1 MAKGD
6 SARKVARAARA
17 GDAGGGSGGDR
28 RRIGFPVAMAVVV
41 ILGVLLVGWARSNR
55 EATSAPRLGDHWHSV
70 YDVYEC
76 IGPGAGIWR
85 QKIVVERDPD
95 GIHTHGDGLIHIH
108 PFNSNATGDDARLGK
123 FFEAFG
129 GYITDSAIKLDTGEV
144 IEEGFDCGGKPAVLK
159 VARFD
164 AQDRERDPQLHTQN
178 LSAVQFR
185 KNLEAFTIAI
195 LPADETPPPPRSE
208 RFTFLETVD
217 PRALISDV
225 PVLELSTT
233 TTSG

>member
-1 MAKGD
+1 
-6 SARKVARAARA
+6 
-17 GDAGGGSGGDR
+17 
-28 RRIGFPVAMAVVV
+28 MAVVV

-70 YDVYEC
+70 YDVYVC
-76 IGPGAGIWR
+76 TGPVTGVFR
-85 QKIVVERDPD
+85 QKIIVETDPD

-108 PFNSNATGDDARLGK
+108 PFSANATGDDATLGK

-129 GYITDSAIKLDTGEV
+129 GYISDSAIRLDTGEV
-144 IEEGFDCGGKPAVLK
+144 IEEGIDCGGKPTVLT

-164 AQDRERDPQLHTQN
+164 AQDRERDPQVYTEDL
-178 LSAVQFR
+178 ADIQFL
-185 KNLEAFTIAI
+185 KNLEAFTIALVPAGEI
-195 LPADETPPPPRSE
+195 PPLPRPE

-217 PRALISDV
+217 PRALISDA
-225 PVLELSTT
+225 PVLELPST

>member
-1 MAKGD
+1 M
-6 SARKVARAARA
+6 
-17 GDAGGGSGGDR
+17 
-28 RRIGFPVAMAVVV
+28 VV

-76 IGPGAGIWR
+76 IGPSAGTWR

-108 PFNSNATGDDARLGK
+108 PFNATATGDDARLGK

-129 GYITDSAIKLDTGEV
+129 GYISDSAIKLDTGEI
-144 IEEGFDCGGKPAVLK
+144 IEDGTDCAGKPTVLK

-164 AQDRERDPQLHTQN
+164 VQNRKRDPQVYTEN
-178 LSAVQFR
+178 LTDIRFL
-185 KNLEAFTIAI
+185 KNLEAFTIA
-195 LPADETPPPPRSE
+195 LVPADEIPPLPRPE

-217 PRALISDV
+217 PRALISDA
-225 PVLELSTT
+225 PVLELPTT

>member
-1 MAKGD
+1 MARGD

-17 GDAGGGSGGDR
+17 GDAGGSSGDR
-28 RRIGFPVAMAVVV
+28 RRVGFPVAMAVVV
-41 ILGVLLVGWARSNR
+41 ILGVLLVGWARSSR

-70 YDVYEC
+70 YDVYSC
-76 IGPGAGIWR
+76 IGEGSWTWR
-85 QKIVVERDPD
+85 PKIVVERDPD

-108 PFNSNATGDDARLGK
+108 PFNSNATGRRSQLGV

-129 GYITDSAIKLDTGEV
+129 GYITDSAVKLDTGEV
-144 IEEGFDCGGKPAVLK
+144 IEEGFNCEGQPAVLT

-164 AQDRERDPQLHTQN
+164 AQDRGRDPQLYTQD
-178 LSAVQFR
+178 LADIRFL
-185 KNLEAFTIAI
+185 KNLEAFTIGF
-195 LPADETPPPPRSE
+195 LPAGETPPPPRPE

-217 PRALISDV
+217 PRALISNA
-225 PVLELSTT
+225 PVLELPTT

>member
-1 MAKGD
+1 MARGD

-17 GDAGGGSGGDR
+17 GDAGGSSGDR
-28 RRIGFPVAMAVVV
+28 RRVGFPVAMAVVV
-41 ILGVLLVGWARSNR
+41 ILGVLLVGWARSSR

-70 YDVYEC
+70 YDLYSC
-76 IGPGAGIWR
+76 IGEGSWTWR
-85 QKIVVERDPD
+85 SKIVVETDPD

-108 PFNSNATGDDARLGK
+108 PFNANATGDDATLGK

-129 GYITDSAIKLDTGEV
+129 GYISDSAIRLDTGEV
-144 IEEGFDCGGKPAVLK
+144 IEEGVDCGGKPTVLT

-164 AQDRERDPQLHTQN
+164 AQDRQRDPQVYTEDL
-178 LSAVQFR
+178 ADIQFL
-185 KNLEAFTIAI
+185 KNLEAFTIALVPAGEI
-195 LPADETPPPPRSE
+195 PPLPRPE

-217 PRALISDV
+217 PRALISDA
-225 PVLELSTT
+225 PVLELPST

>member
-1 MAKGD
+1 
-6 SARKVARAARA
+6 
-17 GDAGGGSGGDR
+17 
-28 RRIGFPVAMAVVV
+28 MAVVV

-70 YDVYEC
+70 YDVYVC
-76 IGPGAGIWR
+76 NGPVTGVFR
-85 QKIVVERDPD
+85 QKIIVETDPD

-108 PFNSNATGDDARLGK
+108 PFSANATGDDATLGK

-129 GYITDSAIKLDTGEV
+129 GYISDSAIKLDTGE
-144 IEEGFDCGGKPAVLK
+144 ILREEDFECGDQPVELV

-164 AQDRERDPQLHTQN
+164 AQDRQRAPQVYTEDL
-178 LSAVQFR
+178 ADIQFL
-185 KNLEAFTIAI
+185 KNLEAFTIALVPAGEI
-195 LPADETPPPPRSE
+195 PPLPRPE

-217 PRALISDV
+217 PRALISDA
-225 PVLELSTT
+225 PVLELPST

>member
-6 SARKVARAARA
+6 SARKVGRAARA
-17 GDAGGGSGGDR
+17 GSTGSSSGER
-28 RRIGFPVAMAVVV
+28 RRVGFPVAMALVV
-41 ILGVLLVGWARSNR
+41 ILGVLLVGWARNNR
-55 EATSAPRLGDHWHSV
+55 EATSAPRLGAHWHSV
-70 YDVYEC
+70 YDVYVC
-76 IGPGAGIWR
+76 LHTNAGTWR
-85 QKIVVERDPD
+85 SKIIVERDPD

-178 LSAVQFR
+178 LSAVRFR
-185 KNLEAFTIAI
+185 KNLEAFTIAF
-195 LPADETPPPPRSE
+195 LPADETPPPPRPE